1 MLENIDSD
9 FTTSDH
15 VKITK
20 ESKEFLQAAA
30 KWANF
35 LAITGFIGIGLV
47 AVFYLVMTVQVAGF
61 GIQAVFS
68 LAMIGIYIFP
78 TLYMFRFAKN
88 IREGLDTTQ
97 QYRIE
102 EGFENL
108 KSMFKFLGIFTII
121 ILSLY
126 ILIILIALLGM
137 SATRM
142 F

>member
-9 FTTSDH
+9 FTTSDD

-20 ESKEFLQAAA
+20 ESKEFLLTAA

-35 LAITGFIGIGLV
+35 LSITGFIGIGLV
-47 AVFYLVMTVQVAGF
+47 AVLYLVMTGKFGGF
-61 GIQAVFS
+61 GIQSLFS
-68 LAMIGIYIFP
+68 LAMIGVYIFP

-88 IREGLDTTQ
+88 IREGLNTTQ

-108 KSMFKFLGIFTII
+108 NAMFKFLGIFTII

-126 ILIILIALLGM
+126 LLIFLIALVGL
-137 SATRM
+137 SAGRM
-142 F
+142 L